1 MKITIVLFL
10 ILLSV
15 HSYSQEVVKGPFLI
29 RDGITYHQDTNEPVI
44 GIIQSFFPNSSQIA
58 ERQTYR
64 DGRRDGPSE
73 SFHEN
78 GQLDIT
84 GNLTDGKRNGLF
96 KTFDENGQLE
106 TRGNYKDGELH
117 GLFEYFDEEGNLTE
131 TVTYQN
137 GVEVK

>member
-1 MKITIVLFL
+1 MKMTIVLCL

-15 HSYSQEVVKGPFLI
+15 YSYSQEVVTGPFFK

-78 GQLDIT
+78 GKLSVKTNFIDGKLEGLYEGFDES
-84 GNLTDGKRNGLF
+84 GNLIRTQTF
-96 KTFDENGQLE
+96 KN
-106 TRGNYKDGELH
+106 GELYS
-117 GLFEYFDEEGNLTE
+117 GLYQYF
-131 TVTYQN
+131 Y
-137 GVEVK
+137 